1 MKFKN
6 FTPHPVNLFDETGE
20 TIIRR
25 FQPEEHAA
33 RVNEKIK
40 HREPIDRVP
49 VVWKMMTGVKGL
61 PQAKSGVTLIVSIE
75 VLNASNRIDL
85 VAPDTGPGSAVRN
98 EVGLIL
104 GVRRFMI

>member
-6 FTPHPVNLFDETGE
+6 YTPHPVNVFNEAGK
-20 TIIRR
+20 IILSV
-25 FQPEEHAA
+25 QPEEHSA

-40 HREPIDRVP
+40 HHDDINGIPLVS
-49 VVWKMMTGVKGL
+49 KMMTGVKGL
-61 PQAKSGVTLIVSIE
+61 PQAKSGVTLIVSLV

-85 VAPDTGPGSAVRN
+85 VAPDTGPDSAVRN
-98 EVGLIL
+98 ESGLIL

>member
-6 FTPHPVNLFDETGE
+6 FTPHPVIVFDEAGE
-20 TIIRR
+20 KIITS
-25 FQPEEHAA
+25 FEPEEQPA

-40 HREPIDRVP
+40 HREPIDGVP

-61 PQAKSGVTLIVSIE
+61 PQAESGVTLIVSIL
-75 VLNASNRIDL
+75 VLQASNRIDL
-85 VAPDTGPGSAVRN
+85 VAPDTGPGSVVRN
-98 EVGLIL
+98 ERGLIL